1 MSEEITDAVILQINS
16 VDFSSYVVQRTY
28 KVQNVKEYAAWVDGN
43 RITHR
48 TLTRQKVTGSFDIR
62 FTNETDYNSFL
73 SAITSATTA
82 DDYTAVT
89 LYVLNDK
96 QLMTIN
102 AFLTLT
108 TRSVWTQIGTRRAA
122 LFQVTVK
129 VEQR

>member
-48 TLTRQKVTGSFDIR
+48 ILTRQKVAGSFDVS
-62 FTNETDYNSFL
+62 FKSETDYTSFL
-73 SAITSATTA
+73 SAIASATTA
-82 DDYTAVT
+82 DDYTAIT
-89 LYVLNDK
+89 LYVQNDK

-102 AFLTLT
+102 AFLTIT
-108 TRSVWTQIGTRRAA
+108 TRTVWTQIGTREPS
-122 LFQVTVK
+122 LFQATVK